1 MTKSAFKSVLEEILS
16 VPTGTLKDMDT
27 RDTIEEWSSLADVEI
42 LTVVLSEFGIE
53 TDNELLQYE
62 SVGELLG
69 ILERRHAFA

>member
-16 VPTGTLKDMDT
+16 VPTGTLKDTDT

-42 LTVVLSEFGIE
+42 LTLVLSEFGIE

>member
-16 VPTGTLKDMDT
+16 VPTGTLKETDT

-42 LTVVLSEFGIE
+42 LTLVLSEFGIE

-69 ILERRHAFA
+69 ILERRRAFA

>member
-16 VPTGTLKDMDT
+16 VPTGTLKDTDT

-42 LTVVLSEFGIE
+42 LTLVLSEFGIE

-69 ILERRHAFA
+69 ILERRRAFA